1 MFGELVPVGGGDPI
15 PLLKKKLL
23 VGRREGCDITLRF
36 SNVSAHHCQ
45 LSLEQGY
52 WFVKDLKSRNGTKIN
67 GTRVTRKRMDPGDLL
82 AVAKHRYTVNYSPVD
97 LGAAG
102 PPPPD
107 EEEVAEILSRS
118 LLDRAGLV
126 RRKPSK
132 EDDRYNVLDDSAG
145 QIDDPN
151 QPV

>member
-1 MFGELVPVGGGDPI
+1 MYGQLVPVGGGDPI

-36 SNVSAHHCQ
+36 ANVSAHHCQ
-45 LSLEQGY
+45 LSLEHGY
-52 WFVKDLKSRNGTKIN
+52 WFIKDLKSRNGTKLN
-67 GTRVTRKRMDPGDLL
+67 GTRIERKRVDPGDELS
-82 AVAKHRYTVNYSPVD
+82 VAKHKYRVEYSPVD

-102 PPPPD
+102 PPPAD
-107 EEEVAEILSRS
+107 EEQVAEILGRS

-126 RRKPSK
+126 RKRSADK
-132 EDDRYNVLDDSAG
+132 RYNVLDQSSG

-151 QPV
+151 RPV